1 MNEYPNIFVSEKQY
15 ERLSECIC
23 FKKNYTNMI
32 WTYICIGK
40 YLNIRIFAL
49 PWCGTQSA
57 SDSFYLLCFTHI
69 WTERQAWTAFQ
80 MFRWFQFYTLMR
92 QPKNWW
98 NSVEVFMYFSEVL
111 TEMEDSSE
119 QTKPP
124 LFAICLHILS
134 SLYVYMC
141 HRNKACVVLYWRRH
155 RTKHPDSG
163 RYWLLETFVVQV
175 NEEYQMY
182 LS

>member
-1 MNEYPNIFVSEKQY
+1 
-15 ERLSECIC
+15 
-23 FKKNYTNMI
+23 
-32 WTYICIGK
+32 
-40 YLNIRIFAL
+40 
-49 PWCGTQSA
+49 
-57 SDSFYLLCFTHI
+57 
-69 WTERQAWTAFQ
+69 
-80 MFRWFQFYTLMR
+80 
-92 QPKNWW
+92 
-98 NSVEVFMYFSEVL
+98 MYFSEVL

-163 RYWLLETFVVQV
+163 RYCVLVTFVVQV